1 MYHFKTILT
10 AILFITAL
18 EIPLIARSEAIFTIS
33 SPDFKDGDALSKN
46 NEFSGFGCSQVLLG
60 PYDICSSS
68 NNRFEGL
75 NCNGKNIA
83 PTIRWND
90 PPENTK
96 SFALTV
102 YDPDMPTGGGW
113 WNFVVY
119 NIPRNI
125 REVKNGK
132 IPQGATTITNDSTTK
147 YYMGPCP
154 PIGDKPHRYIF
165 TIYALDRNIDLPS
178 TTTPGLAAYMIN
190 RYKIASATM
199 SATYARK

>member
-1 MYHFKTILT
+1 MYHFRTIL
-10 AILFITAL
+10 AIMLLSATVGN
-18 EIPLIARSEAIFTIS
+18 PLLAIADTTFAIS
-33 SPDFKDGDALSKN
+33 SPDFKNGDALSKN
-46 NEFSGFGCSQVLLG
+46 NEFSGFGCGQILLG
-60 PYDICSSS
+60 PYDLCSSS
-68 NNRFEGL
+68 NNIFEGL
-75 NCNGKNIA
+75 NCNGRNVA
-83 PTIRWND
+83 PTIRWEN

-132 IPQGATTITNDSTTK
+132 IPQGATTITNDSATK

-154 PIGDKPHRYIF
+154 PVGDNPHRYIF
-165 TIYALDRNIDLPS
+165 TVYALDKNIDLPS

-190 RYKIASATM
+190 RHKLASATM
-199 SATYARK
+199 FATYARK